1 MSAGSLPPAG
11 ASPLGE
17 KLVAFARN
25 AVADVARGHT
35 AYFYHLVEKTDD
47 GLTLRVAA
55 TPPDI
60 DLTAEPPTAFVDCST
75 WVHVALSA
83 VAPDHAAALDA
94 ARGDAPFNPL
104 TGYIEAYNAAD
115 PHSPVRVPM
124 RERMQPWARAN
135 VASYFFAQVPD
146 QAKPVAGPAD
156 RFSPVRAIT
165 DLQAGDLLAW
175 SLGIYADPANP
186 EAASDPGLTPANDT
200 GHVVVVA
207 GPAVPC
213 GSRADSGKG
222 WPEQYGLARDPQ
234 TGAPFAVYAVP
245 VIDASDVPHAHDS
258 RDYGVVPEQAPRDSK
273 PGGLGSGTLFFSVD
287 ASGAP
292 QQFCFSD
299 GSTTAEPFPFHPSA
313 TDAAP
318 QRVTI
323 AAARL
328 I

>member
-1 MSAGSLPPAG
+1 MSAGSFPPAG
-11 ASPLGE
+11 SSPLGD

-60 DLTAEPPTAFVDCST
+60 DLAAEPPTAFVDCST

-94 ARGDAPFNPL
+94 TREAAPFNPP
-104 TGYIEAYNAAD
+104 TGYIEAYNPTD
-115 PHSPVRVPM
+115 PGSPVPVPM

-135 VASYFFAQVPD
+135 VASYFFAQL
-146 QAKPVAGPAD
+146 AGPAN
-156 RFSPVRAIT
+156 RFCPVRAVA

-186 EAASDPGLTPANDT
+186 DAARDPGLTKADDT

-213 GSRADSGKG
+213 GSRPNPGNG
-222 WPEQYGLARDPQ
+222 WPDQYGLARDPR

-258 RDYGVVPEQAPRDSK
+258 RDYRRVPDQAPQGSK

-292 QQFCFSD
+292 RQFCFSD
-299 GSTTAEPFPFHPSA
+299 GSTTDEPFPFHPSA

-328 I
+328 V